1 MVTLTAQAGVN
12 RRHVP
17 LGRRDRRATP
27 DRRFGPRGVLGV
39 LSPVRGASARIL
51 PAADPRAGA
60 GGGSRGGDL
69 RGRAYLVPEVPSR
82 QGARERVAFLDRASQ
97 ALAQPAPRRGRESCS
112 EASRHANSFI
122 DDEELHRIDLLGC
135 NDGEVTALLDSLP
148 PDQQGR
154 LCTSIKAP
162 SVAAAGRGS
171 PSHMRTGRPAATH
184 WSARAQLPSAR
195 RSLDGSSSTSRAGQ
209 AQRGSP
215 EDVVF

>member
-1 MVTLTAQAGVN
+1 MSRWAAATDEQLLIAASDREAFSAFYRRYEGPVLAFFRRRTREPELAADLAAETFAAALTSC
-12 RRHVP
+12 
-17 LGRRDRRATP
+17 
-27 DRRFGPRGVLGV
+27 RRFRAGKAPASAWLFSIAHHKLAHSRR
-39 LSPVRGASARIL
+39 RGAVENRAR
-51 PAADPRAGA
+51 
-60 GGGSRGGDL
+60 
-69 RGRAYLVPEVPSR
+69 
-82 QGARERVAFLDRASQ
+82 
-97 ALAQPAPRRGRESCS
+97 RRLGMPTLL
-112 EASRHANSFI
+112 I
-122 DDEELHRIDLLGC
+122 DDEELHRIDLLGF